1 VRVWVIEK
9 RGFLGFGNWE
19 SVVKVG
25 SFFLIA
31 GNLKKC
37 FLGYGKEEIFG
48 VLKFET
54 DEFMGFT
61 KFKNYST
68 LKCANGR
75 LSVKF

>member
-1 VRVWVIEK
+1 V
-9 RGFLGFGNWE
+9 
-19 SVVKVG
+19 
-25 SFFLIA
+25 
-31 GNLKKC
+31 

-48 VLKFET
+48 VLKFEK
-54 DEFMGFT
+54 DEFMSFT